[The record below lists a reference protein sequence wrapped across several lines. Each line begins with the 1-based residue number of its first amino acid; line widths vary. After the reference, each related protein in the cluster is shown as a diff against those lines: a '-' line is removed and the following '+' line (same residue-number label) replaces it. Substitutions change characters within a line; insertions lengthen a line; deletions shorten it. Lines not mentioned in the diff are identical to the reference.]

1 MPIPFND
8 LSDDSDLGLAGFLRF
23 EEETHGN
30 GIRAAL
36 FLITSRGEPIEF
48 SFTRIDVSGSFLWR
62 SGEARRSA
70 VAALAKTLFES
81 NAKRPTVLLSLA
93 EEVPPHVFTEDL
105 EVQIPICRLASPST
119 TVQASSESLEV
130 ITDTINLFW
139 VGGQPESDSPAQ
151 ELIEALRGRQLLT
164 EPFER
169 ASVGLS
175 EALDKA

>member
-23 EEETHGN
+23 EEETNGK

-36 FLITSRGEPIEF
+36 FLITSRGEPAEF

-62 SGEARRSA
+62 GGEARRSA
-70 VAALAKTLFES
+70 VSALAKTLFQS
-81 NAKRPTVLLSLA
+81 NARPPTVLLTLA

-105 EVQIPICRLASPST
+105 VVQIPVCCLASPSA
-119 TVQASSESLEV
+119 TVQTSSESLEV

-139 VGGQPESDSPAQ
+139 VGGQPESGSPAR
-151 ELIEALRGRQLLT
+151 ELIEALRGRQMLT

-169 ASVGLS
+169 ASVGLG
-175 EALDKA
+175 EAFDKS